1 MYPENEILAM
11 KLKKLEFMNVVLN
24 LNYIYYINLKYMNK
38 IDLKVWFNKI
48 LQ

>member
-1 MYPENEILAM
+1 MYPENEILAI